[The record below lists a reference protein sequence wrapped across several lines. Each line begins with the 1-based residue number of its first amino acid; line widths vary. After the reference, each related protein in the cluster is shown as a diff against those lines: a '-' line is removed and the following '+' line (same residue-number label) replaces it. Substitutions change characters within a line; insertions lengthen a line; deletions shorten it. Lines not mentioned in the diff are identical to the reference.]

1 MNTNRN
7 KMGGVGI
14 YLVVIAVIAVLYFA
28 LARLSPSSSSYSYS
42 NFLWDV
48 QNGYVSSVLI
58 KQNSEVPTGVLSI
71 TKTDNG
77 EELLNVSDV
86 HEIEQLLLDNNIR
99 YTLKDVTR
107 DSVWIT
113 TILPFGICLVII
125 IVIMMMTNRQAGG
138 GGGAKM
144 MNFGKSRAKLMNGT
158 QNSVTF
164 KDVAGLQEEK
174 EELEE
179 IVDFLKNPVKYTEL
193 GARIPK
199 GVILTGP
206 PGTGKTL
213 LAKAVAGEAGVPFF
227 SLAGSDF
234 VEMFVGVGASRVRD
248 LFKEAQKMAPCII
261 FIDEIDAIGKSRD
274 SRYGGGNDEREQTLN
289 QLLAEMDGFDTSKGL
304 LILAATNRPEVLDK
318 ALLRPGRFDRRII
331 VDKPDL
337 KGRLETLK
345 VHSKDVKM
353 DESVDLDALALATAG
368 LVGSDLANM
377 INEAAINAVKNGRQL
392 VNQSD
397 LFEAFELVAVGGKEK
412 KDRVMSDKE
421 RKIVSY
427 HEVGHALVSALQ
439 KNTEPVQKITIVP
452 RTMGALGYTLQ
463 TPEEEKYLET
473 KDELLAKITTYM
485 AGRAAEVLVFN
496 SVTSGAA
503 NDIENATKIA
513 RAMVTMYG
521 MSDKFGMM
529 CLATVQNQ
537 YLEGGAGLICGENT
551 ASQIDDEVLSIIN
564 SSYAEAMKLLDE
576 NREILDSISDYLYQ
590 KETITGKEF
599 MKMFRDMKGLP
610 DPDEENKEQEAAQ
623 NDDAQKDVTS
633 ATDPLLRNAIDKPA
647 DTNESSGYTAPD
659 DTSNN

>member
-1 MNTNRN
+1 MNKQFR
-7 KMGGVGI
+7 GGII
-14 YLVVIAVIAVLYFA
+14 YLVIVLVIMYFIM
-28 LARLSPSSSSYSYS
+28 SITSFGKNSSSYGYS
-42 NFLWDV
+42 DFLNDFQSGNV
-48 QNGYVSSVLI
+48 TKVEISQNA
-58 KQNSEVPTGVLSI
+58 EVPTGIVKVTFTGDS
-71 TKTDNG
+71 G
-77 EELLNVSDV
+77 RSSERFNVTNV
-86 HEIEQLLLDNNIR
+86 N
-99 YTLKDVTR
+99 DVTSLVAAEGNIKLVVNDVVR
-107 DSVWIT
+107 ESIFVT
-113 TILPFGICLVII
+113 TILPFLLIAAAMIMVTLII
-125 IVIMMMTNRQAGG
+125 NRQAAGG
-138 GGGAKM
+138 GGAANSKM
-144 MNFGKSRAKLMNGT
+144 MNFGKSRARMT
-158 QNSVTF
+158 DPNSPNRVTF
-164 KDVAGLQEEK
+164 KDVAGLAEEK

-179 IVDFLKNPVKYTEL
+179 IVDFLKYPKKYVEI

-274 SRYGGGNDEREQTLN
+274 SKFGSGNDEREQTLN

-353 DESVDLDALALATAG
+353 DETVDLDALALATAG

-377 INEAAINAVKNGRQL
+377 INEAAINAVKHGRQF
-392 VNQSD
+392 VNQAD

-473 KDELLAKITTYM
+473 KDELIAKITTFM
-485 AGRAAEVLVFN
+485 AGRAAEVVVFH
-496 SVTSGAA
+496 SATSGAA

-529 CLATVQNQ
+529 CLATVETQ
-537 YLEGGAGLICGENT
+537 YLDGRAGLICGEDT
-551 ASQIDDEVLSIIN
+551 SAEIDKEVLGIIN
-564 SSYAEAMKLLDE
+564 HCYNEATKLLED
-576 NREILDSISDYLYQ
+576 NRVILDRISDYLYE

-599 MKMFRDMKGLP
+599 MKMFREMKGIP
-610 DPDEENKEQEAAQ
+610 ETDSEDDKKDFFEQAMEAENNDKDTNRDYVDPDSMFEE
-623 NDDAQKDVTS
+623 
-633 ATDPLLRNAIDKPA
+633 
-647 DTNESSGYTAPD
+647 
-659 DTSNN
+659 